1 MMPWTK
7 MHLYTLVPSY
17 IVMFAIAMFLAK
29 VLKDKGQFLIMLPVR
44 LVAIILVI
52 MEIFKQVL
60 SINKGYSLH
69 HLPLHFCSMFVLL
82 FPLFSFYY
90 GKYREHIKVITV
102 VSSTCLLLFMIICP
116 NTIFSDTSISEFFID
131 FFSFHTVA
139 FHNMV
144 LFGLFYIMLAGLYEL
159 DRDRDHKS
167 LSLSFSIYC
176 FIACVMS
183 QVLKENFNGFY
194 TCPITI
200 FEEFRLMLMDKIGWV
215 AQLIYIVIL
224 WTLTVLFGIMCYW
237 VVVGVDKGLKKLRE
251 KH

>member
-1 MMPWTK
+1 MPWTK
-7 MHLYTLVPSY
+7 VHLFTLLPSY
-17 IVMFAIAMFLAK
+17 IIMIAFAMLLAK
-29 VLKDKGQFLIMLPVR
+29 ILKNKGQFLVMLPVR

-60 SINKGYSLH
+60 SINNGYSIH

-82 FPLFSFYY
+82 FPLFSFYH
-90 GKYREHIKVITV
+90 GRFIEHVRVITV

-116 NTIFSDTSISEFFID
+116 NAIFSETSIVEFFID

-139 FHNMV
+139 FHNIV
-144 LFGLFYIMLAGLYEL
+144 LFGLFYIMFAGLYKL

-176 FIACVMS
+176 FISCVMS

-194 TCPITI
+194 TCPIPI
-200 FEEFRLMLMDKIGWV
+200 FEEFRLMVMDKIGWV
-215 AQLIYIVIL
+215 GQFIYIVIL

-237 VVVGVDKGLKKLRE
+237 VVVGIDKGLKKLRQ
-251 KH
+251 KN